1 MKLSGNS
8 WIAPLAVSVLLIN
21 SRAGAAASDW
31 GYEGDSEK
39 PAAVRPTT
47 PTKPVESK
55 PVPLKPQPK
64 TAGTV
69 KALSDLDSWLEIFAL
84 IASSPEDDD
93 RNAVRKL
100 ETLSPELKENLSRFI
115 KSKLDAKVPV
125 YQGISPLW
133 QEIRAKVDHSIDYK
147 ESYRMLFRAL
157 TRHWLLKTDKAAS
170 FDGKTATALALT
182 MEDSQKNAT
191 PPAKPQAPAPK
202 LDATGE
208 SEELFTELIG
218 PSRIAE
224 PGNPPLTDDAIKAY
238 SDMTCFLYAKK
249 HPDKSVDQDDNRLI
263 FAGVVRDKFI
273 NAPSAQAKLAM
284 SNFDLTWASFRCRY
298 LDSSPAEKERM
309 SITVSAPV
317 KASSGDSTAS
327 LTNQTILNLFSK
339 GPWAEGLAKT
349 RTAAK

>member
-1 MKLSGNS
+1 MNLSGNS
-8 WIAPLAVSVLLIN
+8 WLAPLAACILLVN
-21 SRAGAAASDW
+21 GSHAAQASDW
-31 GYEGDSEK
+31 GYEGESEK
-39 PAAVRPTT
+39 QAAVSPVTEAKR
-47 PTKPVESK
+47 VESK
-55 PVPLKPQPK
+55 PAQVKPQPK
-64 TAGTV
+64 AGGKE

-84 IASSPEDDD
+84 IASSAEDDD
-93 RNAVRKL
+93 RSAVNRL

-115 KSKLDAKVPV
+115 KSKLDAGVPA

-133 QEIRAKVDHSIDYK
+133 QEIRAKVNHSIDYK

-157 TRHWLLKTDKAAS
+157 TRHWLLKTDKASS

-182 MEDSQKNAT
+182 PEGSQKQT
-191 PPAKPQAPAPK
+191 SPSKPQVSAPK
-202 LDATGE
+202 PDTT
-208 SEELFTELIG
+208 SDNEELFTELIG

-317 KASSGDSTAS
+317 KAANGDSTSA
-327 LTNQTILNLFSK
+327 LTNKTILTLFSK
-339 GPWAEGLAKT
+339 GPWAEGLANA
-349 RTAAK
+349 RNTAK

>member
-1 MKLSGNS
+1 MNLSGNS
-8 WIAPLAVSVLLIN
+8 WLAPLAVCLLLIN
-21 SRAGAAASDW
+21 GRAGAAASDW
-31 GYEGDSEK
+31 GYEGESEK
-39 PAAVRPTT
+39 PAAVSPIA

-55 PVPLKPQPK
+55 PAPPKPQTK
-64 TAGTV
+64 TAATV

-133 QEIRAKVDHSIDYK
+133 QEIRTKVDHSIDYK

-182 MEDSQKNAT
+182 PADSQNA
-191 PPAKPQAPAPK
+191 PAQPQAPAPK

-317 KASSGDSTAS
+317 KAASGDSTAA
-327 LTNQTILNLFSK
+327 LTNKTILSLFSK
-339 GPWAEGLAKT
+339 GPWAEGLANA